1 MSKRKTVIYSLN
13 NINTNINTGNII
25 KTKQSILIAV
35 SGGQDSIC
43 LLFIFIQ
50 LKKQWHWSF
59 GIIYCNHLWQKS
71 SFFSGSLVLKI
82 AYMLTVPIYYVTTTD
97 KIFSEQESRKWRYAI
112 FFRISCFYNYT
123 IISSGHTESDKTETV
138 LFQFIRGG
146 SLKSLVPLK
155 TVKHFASNSKFVKK
169 RYITNTFIYFKKNLT
184 FLKKKQSR
192 PRAGPRFLIRQSLYN
207 RNLIKN
213 EITYYSNKSLFFT
226 AKKKFF
232 LVSFRPRQKYARKKV
247 SVSKSFI
254 QKKIISQTWS
264 AVFTLNNFHSIFHKN
279 YLFYTTYKTN
289 SVKSDLKWKQTD
301 NKLNR
306 KINRESI
313 PKLIYDNKLLLR
325 NSKKTISLLS
335 ATSNLN
341 QDIYFLI
348 RPITILDRFT
358 VKKLVQ
364 YFILPVYPDTSN
376 TKKKYYRNRI
386 RSELI
391 PTLRF
396 FFNPQIHNRF
406 FQFSNILI
414 NEQFHLN
421 LLCKQLITELYI
433 FRKKKFTLNITLFQ
447 NLPVTIQNKLVQ
459 MLIRDCTH
467 TEINFSNIYNITK
480 LVEKSRVFYEKNTIK
495 SRRSLGPIK
504 GFFSFQSVPL
514 NKRINRIKFYSSHLI
529 INNKQ
534 NQLVYTKKIIR
545 SVCVL
550 SKKFSKFPHSIVR
563 RSSDRCS
570 FREVQVPFQELKK
583 RFFFKNIFYSK
594 SVMLVEVHNT
604 YHKIYLLTPVL
615 YESSNSFFLSRLSQA
630 ALKKKQSFFKAAWL
644 NLDKKKSTTTR
655 YLIYQYDI
663 YPRKNNRFIFK

>member
-226 AKKKFF
+226 AKKNFF
-232 LVSFRPRQKYARKKV
+232 
-247 SVSKSFI
+247 
-254 QKKIISQTWS
+254 
-264 AVFTLNNFHSIFHKN
+264 
-279 YLFYTTYKTN
+279 
-289 SVKSDLKWKQTD
+289 
-301 NKLNR
+301 
-306 KINRESI
+306 
-313 PKLIYDNKLLLR
+313 
-325 NSKKTISLLS
+325 
-335 ATSNLN
+335 
-341 QDIYFLI
+341 
-348 RPITILDRFT
+348 
-358 VKKLVQ
+358 
-364 YFILPVYPDTSN
+364 
-376 TKKKYYRNRI
+376 
-386 RSELI
+386 
-391 PTLRF
+391 
-396 FFNPQIHNRF
+396 
-406 FQFSNILI
+406 
-414 NEQFHLN
+414 
-421 LLCKQLITELYI
+421 
-433 FRKKKFTLNITLFQ
+433 
-447 NLPVTIQNKLVQ
+447 
-459 MLIRDCTH
+459 
-467 TEINFSNIYNITK
+467 
-480 LVEKSRVFYEKNTIK
+480 
-495 SRRSLGPIK
+495 
-504 GFFSFQSVPL
+504 
-514 NKRINRIKFYSSHLI
+514 
-529 INNKQ
+529 
-534 NQLVYTKKIIR
+534 
-545 SVCVL
+545 
-550 SKKFSKFPHSIVR
+550 
-563 RSSDRCS
+563 
-570 FREVQVPFQELKK
+570 
-583 RFFFKNIFYSK
+583 
-594 SVMLVEVHNT
+594 
-604 YHKIYLLTPVL
+604 
-615 YESSNSFFLSRLSQA
+615 
-630 ALKKKQSFFKAAWL
+630 
-644 NLDKKKSTTTR
+644 
-655 YLIYQYDI
+655 
-663 YPRKNNRFIFK
+663 